1 MEKEKLVVGKL
12 KEGKFERFMSFMQ
25 SDEGMT
31 ERKKIAHVE
40 KTVAAITPDKSAVM
54 FKISVHNEAA
64 MKEFISGK
72 NPVMK
77 PIFDECV
84 ANIQIWELSPVK
96 I

>member
-1 MEKEKLVVGKL
+1 
-12 KEGKFERFMSFMQ
+12 
-25 SDEGMT
+25 
-31 ERKKIAHVE
+31 
-40 KTVAAITPDKSAVM
+40 M